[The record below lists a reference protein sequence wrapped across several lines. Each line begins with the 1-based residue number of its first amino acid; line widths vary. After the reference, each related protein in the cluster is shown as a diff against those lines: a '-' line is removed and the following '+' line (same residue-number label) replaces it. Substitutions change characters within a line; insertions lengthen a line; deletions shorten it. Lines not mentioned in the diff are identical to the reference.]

1 MPKQQTT
8 DGTTDVQT
16 RPLRHGRSDGLSEGR
31 TDAPSSSWTEQ
42 RTYGRTLLVTDGAMD
57 VRTLPHRHG
66 WSDGHMDAPSSSRRE
81 RRTYGRTLIV
91 TVSATDVRTHPFP
104 RLLAMEKKY
113 AMNYG
118 ISRKDLEKVSV
129 LLRPRVL
136 SFDSSSYRRQK
147 VCKSFRLQL

>member
-1 MPKQQTT
+1 MA
-8 DGTTDVQT
+8 QT
-16 RPLRHGRSDGLSEGR
+16 RNHGRNDGR
-31 TDAPSSSWTEQ
+31 TDAPSSSRTER
-42 RTYGRTLLVTDGAMD
+42 RTERGSYGRTLLVTDGAMD